1 MMQDFTDGHRE
12 KLRKISTATLATCLF
27 KRGFK
32 NQFIQDVGLINPNA
46 PHMVGEAYTLRYIP
60 AREDLN
66 PITVFEDWEHPQR
79 KAVEEIPKGHVMV
92 FDSRKDA
99 RAASA
104 GSILIKRMM
113 TRGAA
118 GVVTDGGFR
127 DAAGIAELDFP
138 VFHHRPSAPTNLT
151 INHAIDINVPIGC
164 GDAPVFPGDI
174 MVGDGDGV
182 ICLPAHLAGEIAE
195 EAFEM
200 TAYEDFVE
208 EQVVKGRRI
217 FGLYPASPESRTEFE
232 AWRQKHGR

>member
-1 MMQDFTDGHRE
+1 
-12 KLRKISTATLATCLF
+12 
-27 KRGFK
+27 
-32 NQFIQDVGLINPNA
+32 
-46 PHMVGEAYTLRYIP
+46 MVY
-60 AREDLN
+60 
-66 PITVFEDWEHPQR
+66 
-79 KAVEEIPKGHVMV
+79 
-92 FDSRKDA
+92 DSRKNA
-99 RAASA
+99 TAASA

-164 GDAPVFPGDI
+164 GDAPIFPGDI

-208 EQVVKGRRI
+208 EQVSTGRRI
-217 FGLYPASPESRTEFE
+217 FGLYPASTESRAEFDV
-232 AWRQKHGR
+232 WRKKERTLSSKAPLADRYRRRQGATKISHQTILCRHQAASWVWPKHLSQNTYFTNCHLMPPGLASDPG

>member
-1 MMQDFTDGHRE
+1 
-12 KLRKISTATLATCLF
+12 
-27 KRGFK
+27 
-32 NQFIQDVGLINPNA
+32 
-46 PHMVGEAYTLRYIP
+46 MVYDR
-60 AREDLN
+60 
-66 PITVFEDWEHPQR
+66 
-79 KAVEEIPKGHVMV
+79 
-92 FDSRKDA
+92 RKDA

-127 DAAGIAELDFP
+127 DAPGIAKLNFP

-151 INHAIDINVPIGC
+151 IHHAMDINVPSGC
-164 GDAPVFPGDI
+164 GDAPVFPGYI

-182 ICLPAHLAGEIAE
+182 VCVPVHLAGEIPE

-208 EQVVKGRRI
+208 EQFCGAANLW
-217 FGLYPASPESRTEFE
+217 FLPCNLWLNEPSAST
-232 AWRQKHGR
+232 